1 MVGISSATQ
10 FSLQIARSLGTNSE
24 LSQRGTSKN
33 WSTRYAPGAVREQST
48 PSTDPVRFNARIDC
62 RTHPISWLR
71 LPTEEIRIDGCIR
84 FVSSCDATSYRLA
97 ITR

>member
-1 MVGISSATQ
+1 MVGISNLTRV
-10 FSLQIARSLGTNSE
+10 SLQIVRRLGRNSE

-33 WSTRYAPGAVREQST
+33 WSTRYAPGAFRELST
-48 PSTDPVRFNARIDC
+48 PNTDPVRFNARIDC

-71 LPTEEIRIDGCIR
+71 LPTEEIRIDVCIR